1 MRNLSAVISEH
12 VCNMGKAMAANFS
25 ILLIH
30 IFMKSRKSCDDVST
44 LYRIVFLLS
53 QIWCPSVVQGHVFY
67 KGGWGG

>member
-30 IFMKSRKSCDDVST
+30 IFMKSRKSCDEVST
-44 LYRIVFLLS
+44 LPNCFLIVSDLVPQCGAGARLL
-53 QIWCPSVVQGHVFY
+53 
-67 KGGWGG
+67 